1 MDYHK
6 VYSQYFSN
14 YWRTFLLENATIL
27 QSKFLEKCI
36 QKIDLKTTYYV
47 YHIVPS
53 ILLSF
58 LAQTQTQT
66 LNLKSKMSKPVVL
79 ETSEWNPASIKY
91 MAPKTNER
99 GGKAI
104 SMISKQTNRS
114 LHISTPLLM
123 TWGISDFVDE
133 KTGESDGKYSL
144 TLAFPNDEYS
154 NPSVR
159 AFLQKLKDFETQIL
173 KDAVANSEA
182 WWGEEMELSVCKHT
196 FFPFLKYSRTKDGKK
211 LDYSKPPSIRAKVPY
226 YDSKWNVELYDTKS
240 NLIFPSTQAHLTPVD
255 FVPKQSQIAC
265 VLQCGGIWIGGKGW
279 GLTWKLVQGVVK
291 PREIVSVFGKCHI
304 KLSEEDRTVIETQ
317 KLEEDGEPDAPAQ
330 APTPVA
336 KKATQAPVAS
346 THVEDSDDEEPQA
359 PAQPQAQEQEQEQEV
374 QPPVETPAETPVEIK
389 PTVKKVVKKAAT
401 PASEESKTEDAMEEE
416 PAKPAAKKI
425 VKKKPTA

>member
-1 MDYHK
+1 
-6 VYSQYFSN
+6 
-14 YWRTFLLENATIL
+14 
-27 QSKFLEKCI
+27 
-36 QKIDLKTTYYV
+36 
-47 YHIVPS
+47 
-53 ILLSF
+53 
-58 LAQTQTQT
+58 
-66 LNLKSKMSKPVVL
+66 MSKPVVL

-99 GGKAI
+99 GGKSI

-123 TWGISDFVDE
+123 TWGISDFVDSQ
-133 KTGESDGKYSL
+133 TGESDGKYSL

-159 AFLQKLKDFETQIL
+159 AFLQKLKEFETQIL
-173 KDAVANSEA
+173 NDAVANSEA
-182 WWGEEMELSVCKHT
+182 WWGEEMQLAVCKHT

-211 LDYSKPPSIRAKVPY
+211 LDYTKPPSIRAKVPY
-226 YDSKWNVELYDTKS
+226 YDNKWNVELYDTKS
-240 NLIFPSTQAHLTPVD
+240 NLIFPSAQSHLTPVD

-317 KLEEDGEPDAPAQ
+317 KLEEDGEEPSYV
-330 APTPVA
+330 APTP
-336 KKATQAPVAS
+336 APVAQKSAPVAVS
-346 THVEDSDDEEPQA
+346 THVDDSDDEEAAPASA
-359 PAQPQAQEQEQEQEV
+359 PAQVQVVEEV
-374 QPPVETPAETPVEIK
+374 QQQVESPAETPIETK
-389 PTVKKVVKKAAT
+389 PVKKTVKKAPST
-401 PASEESKTEDAMEEE
+401 TASEDPKPEEAIEEE
-416 PAKPAAKKI
+416 PAKPAPKKV

>member
-1 MDYHK
+1 
-6 VYSQYFSN
+6 
-14 YWRTFLLENATIL
+14 
-27 QSKFLEKCI
+27 
-36 QKIDLKTTYYV
+36 
-47 YHIVPS
+47 
-53 ILLSF
+53 
-58 LAQTQTQT
+58 
-66 LNLKSKMSKPVVL
+66 MSKPVVL

-123 TWGISDFVDE
+123 TWGISDFVDSQ
-133 KTGESDGKYSL
+133 TGESDGKYSL

-159 AFLQKLKDFETQIL
+159 AFLQKLKEFETQIL
-173 KDAVANSEA
+173 NDAVANSEA
-182 WWGEEMELSVCKHT
+182 WWGEEMQLAVCKHT

-211 LDYSKPPSIRAKVPY
+211 LDLTKPPSIRAKVPY
-226 YDSKWNVELYDTKS
+226 YDGKWNVELYDTKS

-317 KLEEDGEPDAPAQ
+317 KLEEDGEPEAPYVAPA
-330 APTPVA
+330 PVA
-336 KKATQAPVAS
+336 QKAAPAPVAS
-346 THVEDSDDEEPQA
+346 THVEDSDDEEPA
-359 PAQPQAQEQEQEQEV
+359 LVVQEQEV
-374 QPPVETPAETPVEIK
+374 QPPVEIVETPAETPVETK
-389 PTVKKVVKKAAT
+389 PAVKKVVKKAAP
-401 PASEESKTEDAMEEE
+401 PASEESKTEDATEEE
-416 PAKPAAKKI
+416 PAKPAAKKV
-425 VKKKPTA
+425 VKKKPNA